1 MPTKGKG
8 GAKSQ
13 KSRKRGGKTKPRL
26 DVRKIHPHL
35 TEAILSLKRL
45 DPKEFA
51 EVQALSAM
59 HSAGAAVGP
68 STGCI
73 ISNSGGQQHC
83 VNLPPDVCSR
93 QGGISIPTRCPNT

>member
-1 MPTKGKG
+1 MPNRGKG
-8 GAKSQ
+8 RAKARRSA
-13 KSRKRGGKTKPRL
+13 KRGGKPKPRL

-35 TEAILSLKRL
+35 TEAILSLKKL
-45 DPKEFA
+45 DAKEFA

-59 HSAGAAVGP
+59 HSAGTAVGP

-73 ISNSGGQQHC
+73 ISDSGGQQHC

-93 QGGISIPTRCPNT
+93 QGGISIPTRCPNV